1 MGLSFHYSGRF
12 NPEKSLKEMVDEVT
26 DICKTFQ
33 WKYHVF
39 NTEFPDKKFQDGYT
53 DEIFG
58 IIFTPPECETAKLT
72 FLSNGRMS
80 SRLNLMHYG
89 NSDNEDYKKYL
100 YMLSVKTQ
108 FAGIE
113 IHALLIKIFRH
124 ISQKYL
130 LDFYM
135 SDEGYYWET
144 DDLEKLQGQF
154 NRYNTLLDNFCLGLE
169 TIPKKESENLEDYL
183 TRVFGYIHKSG
194 KE

>member
-33 WKYHVF
+33 WEHHVL
-39 NTEFPDKKFQDGYT
+39 NTEFPVKDFYEDYT
-53 DEIFG
+53 EDIYGIF
-58 IIFTPPECETAKLT
+58 FTPPECETVTLT

-80 SRLNLMHYG
+80 CRTNLMHFG

-108 FAGIE
+108 FAGVE
-113 IHALLIKIFRH
+113 IHALLIKMFRH

-154 NRYNTLLDNFCLGLE
+154 NRYTTLLDNFCLGLE
-169 TIPKKESENLEDYL
+169 TIPKNESENLEDYL
-183 TRVFGYIHKSG
+183 IRLSEYINKDG
-194 KE
+194 KA